1 MSTRVVCSGVDNGRH
16 GYRIEHELLSS
27 EQRISAL
34 STEKEKS
41 ETVTLL
47 FQR

>member
-16 GYRIEHELLSS
+16 GYRIEHEL
-27 EQRISAL
+27 